1 MLTFFRGPA
10 RIWPEE
16 LIALLTFA
24 APRGLRQWAEIY
36 RLYQKAFPGSEK
48 KPFWMIL
55 KMYRKGNSH
64 VWRFARNGSFA
75 GLIITINGEN
85 HILLDYLAVEESQRG
100 TGIGTEILQLMRT
113 QYAGKGV
120 FLEIESVYED
130 CDNKA
135 ERIRRKHFYEKCGM
149 TSMEVFVWLFGVK
162 MELMGFD
169 CKLSYEEYHDFY
181 RTNYNEW
188 AAKHIQKAEKKD

>member
-1 MLTFFRGPA
+1 MTFFFPTA

-16 LIALLTFA
+16 LIDLLTFA
-24 APRGLRQWAEIY
+24 APRGLGQWADIY
-36 RLYQKAFPGSEK
+36 KLYQKAFPASEK
-48 KPFWMIL
+48 KPFWLIV
-55 KMYRKGNSH
+55 KMFFKGTSD
-64 VWRFARNGSFA
+64 VWRFTRDGKFA

-100 TGIGTEILQLMRT
+100 TGIGSEILRLMRT
-113 QYAGKGV
+113 HYPGKGV

-135 ERIRRKHFYEKCGM
+135 ERIRRKQFYEKSGM

-169 CKLSYEEYHDFY
+169 CRLSYEEYHAFY
-181 RTNYNEW
+181 RDNYNQW
-188 AAKHIQKAEKKD
+188 AADHIQKADK